1 MGFKDNFKNKS
12 PLQVRSA
19 MKYDEVIDEV
29 IDENS
34 PEYWARNRVGESED
48 NEEQP
53 QEEYEYQE
61 YEKTGKN
68 KPGQMMPGIIGKAH
82 KQRKWWKYGAGFGGA
97 WGGGRQLPSNATP
110 AQKLQKSLGDELYTR
125 ANKMV
130 STMADDS
137 TSAGAAQGIHFEG
150 VYRTPEFQAYMAREL
165 TNFARKHGTEAANQ
179 INVNL
184 WEGYDYH
191 ADGTMSHGKDLSGS
205 GITKERAKWKQ
216 GKFRGPTDD
225 ERRKYAN
232 DPRFKSLDPA
242 VRASMHGGSPEDMI
256 KYYAG
261 GDKKKE
267 RKLLKF
273 FKKNP
278 ELFEGLSTDPY
289 S

>member
-19 MKYDEVIDEV
+19 MKYDEI

-68 KPGQMMPGIIGKAH
+68 KPFQMMPGIIGKAH
-82 KQRKWWKYGAGFGGA
+82 KQRKWWKYGAGFGTG

-125 ANKMV
+125 ANRMV
-130 STMADDS
+130 ATMADDS

-216 GKFRGPTDD
+216 GKFRAPTDK
-225 ERRKYAN
+225 ERKAYAD
-232 DPRFKSLDPA
+232 DPRYKSLDPA
-242 VRASMHGGSPEDMI
+242 VRATMHGGSPEDMI
-256 KYYAG
+256 KYYAD

-267 RKLLKF
+267 RKLRKF